1 MANKRQTNINRNLIA
16 GVPQT
21 IEMGCEFVFIDVGR
35 DLTVIA
41 DSTRLTNRQAGD
53 ELRFDEPVKS
63 VTLESAV
70 DQTVELVMGY
80 GHYNR
85 LIVQGE
91 IYTKDGVVNAG
102 GKWVK
107 YVPQPIKLGVGGF
120 NVIDIQDEEKA
131 AVASQAVGYNT
142 SGACFDSKRKQYLV
156 KLAGNDVKI
165 LSEDL
170 VDMGDSEFSGITSY
184 VYMAYDKFRDRIYLV
199 DTSAGNDIWE
209 VDAATRTV
217 IKKLVDNNAANS
229 FRGIDVNDKGNIV
242 YAKWNGQEYDIAELN
257 PDTLE
262 ETVHSLGFPSIS
274 STYHAQS
281 VMYDPWSG
289 GYYMFSYSTSRIIKV
304 SKDFKYIEYGAW
316 TNVYDTAFNAEK
328 NRVLVVKASGTVD
341 LYSFHEM
348 QWDNEVQASEQ
359 PVLFLPEVKRIV
371 CDVKVLGAGSNQTV
385 TGEVIKAILQT
396 KLGIFGVPENYLDY
410 ITSFKF
416 NSGIYESVVS
426 AGNKTFL
433 AADVVDN
440 FTIKSNSNVELT
452 VLPSLL
458 Y

>member
-1 MANKRQTNINRNLIA
+1 MANKRQANITRNLVA
-16 GVPQT
+16 GVPQS

-35 DLTVIA
+35 DLTIVA
-41 DSTRLTNRQAGD
+41 DATRLTNRQTGD

-63 VTLESAV
+63 IMIESAV

-80 GHYNR
+80 GQYNR

-91 IYTKDGVVNAG
+91 IYTKDGVVNAA

-107 YVPQPIKLGVGGF
+107 YVPQPVTLSVGGF
-120 NVIDIQDEEKA
+120 DVIDIQDEERTQ
-131 AVASQAVGYNT
+131 VASQAVGYNT
-142 SGACFDSKRKQYLV
+142 SGACFDSKRKQYLI

-165 LSEDL
+165 LNEDL
-170 VDMGDSEFSGITSY
+170 VDLGDSEFSGITSY
-184 VYMAYDKFRDRIYLV
+184 VYMAYDKFRDRFYLV
-199 DTSAGNDIWE
+199 DTGAGNDIWE

-257 PDTLE
+257 PDTLD
-262 ETVHSLGFPSIS
+262 ETVHVVGFPSVS

-281 VMYDPWSG
+281 VMYDPWTG

-304 SKDFKYIEYGAW
+304 GADFKYIEYGSWA
-316 TNVYDTAFNAEK
+316 NVYDMAFNVEK
-328 NRVLVVKASGTVD
+328 NRLLVAAASGTVY

-348 QWDNEVQASEQ
+348 QWNNEVKTSSQ
-359 PVLFLPEVKRIV
+359 PVLFLPEDKRIV
-371 CDVKVLGAGSNQTV
+371 CDVGVLGSGSSQVV
-385 TGEVIKAILQT
+385 TGEIIKAVLQT
-396 KLGIFGVPENYLDY
+396 RLGIFGVPDDYLDY

-426 AGNKTFL
+426 TGNKTFL
-433 AADVVDN
+433 AADVADN
-440 FTIKSNSNVELT
+440 FTIKSNSNIELN
-452 VLPSLL
+452 VLPGLL